1 MRYFRAS
8 RLLDT
13 LSIAHGDERFTKL
26 INQLAKTDVLVDDWG
41 LEKLTVGQRNDV
53 LVLMVDRHGVRS
65 TLITSQLPV
74 KQWPV

>member
-41 LEKLTVGQRNDV
+41 LEKLTVGRRNDV
-53 LVLMVDRHGVRS
+53 LVLMEDRHGVRS